1 MIPIANPEIT
11 DLEKE
16 SVMKVMDS
24 GMLASGPRVKEF
36 NDKFAEYVG
45 ADYGI
50 ATTSG
55 TTALDVAVK
64 ATGLEEGDKVITTP
78 FTFIASCNSL
88 LYSGIEPVFVDIDP
102 LTYNIDS
109 YKFLE
114 KLEEDP
120 DIKGIMPVHLFGQP
134 ADMDTIMRLARK
146 YDLIVIED
154 AAQAHGAEFA
164 GEPVGGIGTAGIFS
178 FYPTKN
184 MTTGEGG
191 IVVTSDKE
199 VADNAKL
206 LINHGLTDRYY
217 HEELGFNYRMTDIA
231 AAIGLEQLKK
241 LDDFNKSRRENAMK
255 LTEGISDLNWLVT
268 PKVAEKRS
276 HVFHQ
281 YTIRVIN
288 GFRDDLVEHL
298 EENGIGYGIHYPR
311 LAYQQPIYKK
321 LGYDSFDCPEAEKA
335 SRQVLSLPVHPALS
349 DENINEVI
357 RVLRAFK
364 PGK

>member
-11 DLEKE
+11 ELEKNK
-16 SVMKVMDS
+16 VMKVLDS

-36 NDKFAEYVG
+36 NNKFAEFVG

-64 ATGLEEGDKVITTP
+64 ATGLKEGDKVITTP

-88 LYSGIEPVFVDIDP
+88 LYNGVEPIFVDIDP
-102 LTYNIDS
+102 VTYNIDP
-109 YKFLE
+109 YKALQ

-120 DIKGIMPVHLFGQP
+120 EIKGIMPVHLFGQP
-134 ADMDTIMRLARK
+134 ADMDTIMRLAEK
-146 YDLIVIED
+146 YDLVVIED

-164 GEPVGGIGTAGIFS
+164 GETVGSIGTAGIFS

-191 IVVTSDKE
+191 IVVTSNEK
-199 VADNAKL
+199 VANKAEL

-217 HEELGFNYRMTDIA
+217 HEELGYNYRMTDIA

-241 LDDFNKSRRENAMK
+241 LKDFNRMRRENALK
-255 LTEGISDLNWLVT
+255 LTEGISDLDWLVT
-268 PKVAEKRS
+268 PKIAEKRS

-281 YTIRVIN
+281 YTIRVTN
-288 GFRDDLVEHL
+288 GLRDDFVDYLQD
-298 EENGIGYGIHYPR
+298 NGIGYGIHYPR

-321 LGYDSFDCPEAEKA
+321 LGYNNFECLEAEKA
-335 SRQVLSLPVHPALS
+335 SKQVVSLPVYPALT
-349 DENINEVI
+349 DENINQI
-357 RVLRAFK
+357 IKVLQAYN

>member
-11 DLEKE
+11 ELEKQK
-16 SVMKVMDS
+16 VMKVLDS

-36 NDKFAEYVG
+36 NNKFAEFVG
-45 ADYGI
+45 ADYGV

-64 ATGLEEGDKVITTP
+64 ATGLKEGDKVITTP

-88 LYSGIEPVFVDIDP
+88 LYNGVEPIFVDIDP
-102 LTYNIDS
+102 VTYNLDPF
-109 YKFLE
+109 KALE

-120 DIKGIMPVHLFGQP
+120 EIKGIMPVHLFGQP
-134 ADMDTIMRLARK
+134 ADMDTIMRLAEK

-164 GEPVGGIGTAGIFS
+164 GEVVGSIGTAGIFS

-191 IVVTSDKE
+191 IVVTSDEK
-199 VADNAKL
+199 VANKAEL

-217 HEELGFNYRMTDIA
+217 HEELGYNYRMTDIA

-241 LDDFNKSRRENAMK
+241 LEDFNRMRRENAMK
-255 LTEGISDLNWLVT
+255 LTEGISDLGWLVT
-268 PKVAEKRS
+268 PKIAEKRS

-288 GFRDDLVEHL
+288 GLRDDFIDYLQD
-298 EENGIGYGIHYPR
+298 NGIGYGIHYPR

-321 LGYDSFDCPEAEKA
+321 MGYNNIECPEAEKA
-335 SRQVLSLPVHPALS
+335 SKQVVSLPVHPALT
-349 DENINEVI
+349 DENIQQI
-357 RVLRAFK
+357 IKVLRAYNPRK
-364 PGK
+364 

>member
-11 DLEKE
+11 DLEKD
-16 SVMKVMDS
+16 SVMKVLDS

-36 NDKFAEYVG
+36 NNKFAEYVG

-64 ATGLEEGDKVITTP
+64 ATGLKEGDKVITTP

-102 LTYNIDS
+102 VTYNIDS
-109 YKFLE
+109 YKVLE

-120 DIKGIMPVHLFGQP
+120 DIKGVMPVHLFGQP
-134 ADMDTIMRLARK
+134 ADMDIIMRLAEK

-164 GEPVGGIGTAGIFS
+164 GELVGGIGTAGIFS

-191 IVVTSDKE
+191 IVVTSDQE
-199 VADNAKL
+199 VADNANL

-217 HEELGFNYRMTDIA
+217 HEELGYNYRMTDIA

-241 LDDFNKSRRENAMK
+241 LDDFNKTRRENAMK
-255 LTEGISDLNWLVT
+255 LTEGISDLDWLVT

-288 GFRDDLVEHL
+288 DARDALIEHL

-321 LGYDSFDCPEAEKA
+321 LGYDNYNCPEAEKA

-349 DENINEVI
+349 DENINEI
-357 RVLRAFK
+357 IKVLRAFN
-364 PGK
+364 

>member
-11 DLEKE
+11 DLEKD
-16 SVMKVMDS
+16 SVMKVLDS
-24 GMLASGPRVKEF
+24 RMLASGPRVKEF
-36 NDKFAEYVG
+36 NNKFAEYVG

-64 ATGLEEGDKVITTP
+64 ATGLKEGDKVITTP

-102 LTYNIDS
+102 VTYNIDS
-109 YKFLE
+109 YKVLE

-120 DIKGIMPVHLFGQP
+120 DIKGVMPVHLFGQP
-134 ADMDTIMRLARK
+134 ADMDIIMRLAEK

-164 GEPVGGIGTAGIFS
+164 GEQVGGIGTAGTFS

-191 IVVTSDKE
+191 IVVTSDQK
-199 VADNAKL
+199 VADNANL

-217 HEELGFNYRMTDIA
+217 HEELGYNYRMTDIA

-241 LDDFNKSRRENAMK
+241 LDDFNKTRRENAMK
-255 LTEGISDLNWLVT
+255 LTEGISDLDWLVT

-288 GFRDDLVEHL
+288 NARDALIEHL

-321 LGYDSFDCPEAEKA
+321 LGYDNYNCPEAEKA
-335 SRQVLSLPVHPALS
+335 SRQVISLPVHPALS
-349 DENINEVI
+349 DENINEI
-357 RVLRAFK
+357 IKVLRAFN
-364 PGK
+364 

>member
-11 DLEKE
+11 EIEKE
-16 SVMKVMDS
+16 RVMEVLDS
-24 GMLASGPRVKEF
+24 GMLASGPKVKEF
-36 NDKFAEYVG
+36 NEKFAEYVR

-55 TTALDVAVK
+55 TTALDVAVR
-64 ATGLEEGDKVITTP
+64 ATGLEAGDKVITTP

-102 LTYNIDS
+102 ITYNIDS
-109 YKFLE
+109 FKILK
-114 KLEEDP
+114 KLEEDSE
-120 DIKGIMPVHLFGQP
+120 IKGVMPVHLFGQP
-134 ADMDTIMRLARK
+134 ADMDTIMRLAK
-146 YDLIVIED
+146 NYDLTVIED

-164 GEPVGGIGTAGIFS
+164 GEPVGGIGTVGIFS

-191 IVVTSDKE
+191 IVVTSNEE
-199 VADNAKL
+199 VAKKAEL

-241 LDDFNKSRRENAMK
+241 LDDFNKSRRDNAMK
-255 LTEGISDLNWLVT
+255 LTEGIFDLDWLAI
-268 PKVAEKRS
+268 PEVAEKRS

-281 YTIRVIN
+281 YTIRVTN
-288 GFRDDLVEHL
+288 GLRDDLVEHL
-298 EENGIGYGIHYPR
+298 QENGIGYGIHYPR
-311 LAYQQPIYKK
+311 LAYEQPIYRKM
-321 LGYDSFDCPEAEKA
+321 GYDRFECPEAEKA
-335 SRQVLSLPVHPALS
+335 SREVISLPVHPALS
-349 DENINEVI
+349 DENINEIIKVI
-357 RVLRAFK
+357 RSFN